1 MIFNR
6 TKRFVAMTFAKESPF
21 LEPFMR
27 TINKMTPRKNF
38 AVLKSRKLFLQKS
51 PNCVLSRV
59 ATKKRYTNLTT
70 NWLKSLKKLPT
81 HH

>member
-27 TINKMTPRKNF
+27 TINKMTQSG
-38 AVLKSRKLFLQKS
+38 VM
-51 PNCVLSRV
+51 
-59 ATKKRYTNLTT
+59 
-70 NWLKSLKKLPT
+70 KKLLDKYEPLI
-81 HH
+81 HSACEERKVFVSKEKLLFIFLK